1 VRGSG
6 TPGGSFAHRPV
17 QGRLEKKLTPPEIL
31 SLPPRGGHYSCS
43 LVSFFVDLFLQ
54 TSASLRGAASAF
66 AVFVRH
72 FPLALPVPSF
82 TTIRAW
88 VLRLGCYALL
98 RPLPQDTPW
107 LWIIDH
113 TIQIGAQKLFLI
125 VGCPLSDVPF
135 GQRCLS
141 LADLRLVALVPME
154 QSDQYLID
162 AELEKGTHRTGTPRL
177 IVSDQGS
184 DLVKGIELFQQR
196 HANTAAVGDIAH
208 HGANVLENRWERDP
222 RWKELLQRFAQTNQ
236 QIRQTADAFL
246 LAPTLRNKARFM
258 NVGPLL
264 RFARRLL
271 SLLKREIPNE
281 KAQQRYGWLLEYEE
295 DVARWLEQYDVVEK
309 TIQRVR
315 RHGLN
320 GGTLGELEKAWGAE
334 SERPGTKMVRGH
346 MRAYV
351 SKNVRQA
358 QEGETLAGSSEVLES
373 AFGKWKAK
381 TGESG
386 QGELTGMAL
395 SLGAILG
402 QHDEEEVRQAL
413 EAVPE
418 KKAEGMIARLLG
430 PTLCWLRHQLFGAA
444 KA

>member
-1 VRGSG
+1 M
-6 TPGGSFAHRPV
+6 
-17 QGRLEKKLTPPEIL
+17 L
-31 SLPPRGGHYSCS
+31 SPPPRGGQYSCS

-54 TSASLRGAASAF
+54 TGASLRCAAAAF
-66 AVFVRH
+66 AVFVRSFH
-72 FPLALPVPSF
+72 LDLPVPSF

-88 VLRLGCYALL
+88 VLRLGCYALV
-98 RPLPQDTPW
+98 RPLPQDAPW

-113 TIQIGAQKLFLI
+113 TIQIGTQKLFLI
-125 VGCPLSDVPF
+125 VGCPLPDIPF
-135 GQRCLS
+135 GQHCLS
-141 LADLRLVALVPME
+141 LTDLHLVALVPME
-154 QSDQYLID
+154 ESNQHLVD
-162 AELEKGTHRTGTPRL
+162 AELEKATQRTAAPRL
-177 IVSDQGS
+177 IVSDQGP

-196 HANTAAVGDIAH
+196 HARTVAVGDIAH

-246 LAPTLRNKARFM
+246 LSPTLRNKARFM

-271 SLLKREIPNE
+271 TLLKREIPSPR
-281 KAQQRYGWLLEYEE
+281 AQQRYGWLLEYEE
-295 DVARWLEQYDVVEK
+295 DLVRWLEQYDLVEK
-309 TIQRVR
+309 TIKQVR
-315 RHGLN
+315 LHGLN
-320 GGTLGELEKAWGAE
+320 AGTLAEVEKAWGPE

-358 QEGETLAGSSEVLES
+358 AEGETLAGSSEVLES
-373 AFGKWKAK
+373 AFGKLKAK
-381 TGESG
+381 VGESG
-386 QGELTGMAL
+386 KGELTAMAM
-395 SLGAILG
+395 SLGAMLG
-402 QHDEEEVRQAL
+402 KHEEAEVRQAL

-418 KKAEGMIARLLG
+418 KKAEGMISRLLG

-444 KA
+444 TA